1 MTRAATKEV
10 TNMTKVVMVFV
21 TAIAAFAITG
31 CGGGEGGGNNS
42 SKSASAAPGT
52 RRARSVALTR
62 AALLT

>member
-1 MTRAATKEV
+1 
-10 TNMTKVVMVFV
+10 MTKVVMVFV

-62 AALLT
+62 GALLT